1 MIIFKSYFLTTQLD
15 KICKETS
22 GFIKNDQGDDDEKY
36 RNKNPGLII
45 EGLKEKKRI
54 RKHQNNQCFRKIYN
68 TGLHCIPDN
77 MTPSPFG
84 LFSDYW
90 C

>member
-36 RNKNPGLII
+36 RNKNLGWIN
-45 EGLKEKKRI
+45 KEV
-54 RKHQNNQCFRKIYN
+54 
-68 TGLHCIPDN
+68 
-77 MTPSPFG
+77 
-84 LFSDYW
+84 
-90 C
+90 